1 MSLEV
6 LVATIT
12 RGVGYLALAA
22 LIGGLAVD
30 HFVVPD
36 DWSELHEERRR
47 LRRLR
52 VACLVALIM
61 TSLAEVVLRGRTMT
75 GAGWPVVLRAV
86 PVILV
91 RTHFGHVWLVRF
103 TLLGGTLCLAGSM
116 ARAARAVMLLMALAI
131 AFTTTATGHAG
142 DWGDVSPTAV
152 IDYLHVAASSLWVG
166 GLLSLVILGR
176 PSVAGWR
183 SAQFR
188 TIGQRFS
195 RLAGWSLLAVVLSG
209 SYNAWV
215 QVATPSGMWTT
226 TYGRVLSIKLAIVV
240 VLISLGAISRY
251 TIVARLTH
259 HRGSGVGAR
268 CFCMGRLALFGTRRV
283 AQALLPSRFIRYV
296 SREALLGVAVL
307 ACTAVLADSTPAR
320 HAAHL
325 RHQAASAATH
335 VTMEELHRAGGIP
348 RGWMFTPPPGDAER
362 GRGVFARLACFTCH
376 TVAGEGFPPP
386 TAKGPDLT
394 DVGAHHPAGYLLESI
409 LNPDAVVVQA
419 PGYADSQGRSI
430 MPDYRQS
437 LSVVDLVDLVTYL
450 ATLRGDQR
458 KGSSS
463 P

>member
-36 DWSELHEERRR
+36 DGSELHEERRR

-307 ACTAVLADSTPAR
+307 ACTAVLGTPPR
-320 HAAHL
+320 HAMLHTL
-325 RHQAASAATH
+325 GIKQPPQPRMSRWRSCTERGASRGVGCLLPLQVTRSADAGSSRAWRVSLATPSR
-335 VTMEELHRAGGIP
+335 EKAFHRQQP
-348 RGWMFTPPPGDAER
+348 RGRTSRTWER
-362 GRGVFARLACFTCH
+362 IIRRDTYSNRFSI
-376 TVAGEGFPPP
+376 P
-386 TAKGPDLT
+386 TL
-394 DVGAHHPAGYLLESI
+394 
-409 LNPDAVVVQA
+409 
-419 PGYADSQGRSI
+419 
-430 MPDYRQS
+430 
-437 LSVVDLVDLVTYL
+437 
-450 ATLRGDQR
+450 
-458 KGSSS
+458 SSS
-463 P
+463 RRPGMLTHRVGPSCPTIVGVCPLSISWIW

>member
-1 MSLEV
+1 MSVEF
-6 LVATIT
+6 LVATII

-30 HFVVPD
+30 RFVLPD
-36 DWSELHEERRR
+36 DGPELHEERRR

-52 VACLVALIM
+52 VACLVALII

-75 GAGWPVVLRAV
+75 GAGLTAVLRAV

-91 RTHFGHVWLVRF
+91 RTHFGHIWLVRF
-103 TLLGGTLCLAGSM
+103 TLLGGALCVAGSM
-116 ARAARAVMLLMALAI
+116 ARVARAAMLLMALGI
-131 AFTTTATGHAG
+131 AFTTTDTGHAG
-142 DWGDVSPTAV
+142 DWGDVSPTAA
-152 IDYLHVAASSLWVG
+152 IDYVHVMTSSLWVG
-166 GLLSLVILGR
+166 GLLSLAILGR
-176 PSVAGWR
+176 RSVASWR
-183 SAQFR
+183 SAQFS
-188 TIGQRFS
+188 TTAQRFS

-226 TYGRVLSIKLAIVV
+226 AYGRVLSIKLAIVV
-240 VLISLGAISRY
+240 VLISLGATSRY

-259 HRGSGVGAR
+259 RLGMGLGAR
-268 CFCMGRLALFGTRRV
+268 CFRVGRLALFGTRRV

-307 ACTAVLADSTPAR
+307 ACTGVLVDSTPAR

-325 RHQAASAATH
+325 RHQPPSAATH
-335 VTMEELHRAGGIP
+335 VTMEELHEAGGVP

-430 MPDYRQS
+430 MPDYRRS
-437 LSVVDLVDLVTYL
+437 LSVVDLVDLVAYL

-463 P
+463 R